1 MLATALEWTNSSD
14 SMQGTKGALLLNTQ
28 RGGIYGRSRGRPHV
42 SELRRSNEGEAVAR
56 PLGQTTNYSARFAVH
71 LCGGHVGFGDTPGR
85 RLLRE
90 ILPTD
95 RDVMSVGD
103 NSNSPSDDST
113 FNKWRRTF
121 SLITG
126 LGVTEEERLADID
139 AYHGRTCEKWKR
151 ELMNYSQY

>member
-1 MLATALEWTNSSD
+1 M
-14 SMQGTKGALLLNTQ
+14 
-28 RGGIYGRSRGRPHV
+28 
-42 SELRRSNEGEAVAR
+42 
-56 PLGQTTNYSARFAVH
+56 
-71 LCGGHVGFGDTPGR
+71 GFGDTPGR

>member
-1 MLATALEWTNSSD
+1 MLATALEWTDSSD
-14 SMQGTKGALLLNTQ
+14 SVQGTKGALLLNKQ
-28 RGGIYGRSRGRPHV
+28 RGGMGEVVADHMCPKEQRRRG
-42 SELRRSNEGEAVAR
+42 SGEAI
-56 PLGQTTNYSARFAVH
+56 GTDNYSARFAVH